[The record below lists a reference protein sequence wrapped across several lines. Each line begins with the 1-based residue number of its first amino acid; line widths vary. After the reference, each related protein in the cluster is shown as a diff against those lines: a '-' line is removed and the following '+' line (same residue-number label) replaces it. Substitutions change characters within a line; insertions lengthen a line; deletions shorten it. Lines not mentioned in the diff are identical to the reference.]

1 MFTGIIED
9 VGVVKG
15 LRKSGAISIFTVETE
30 LDIKDTKLGD
40 SISVNGVCL
49 TVVEIKDDSFSVEAS
64 PETLSR
70 STLKDT
76 MIHTP
81 VNLERALSVGG
92 RLGGHIVQGHVDGVG
107 KVTKIEKDADNLIIE
122 ITPPESV
129 MRYVVDKGSIAVD
142 GISLT
147 VNSIAENSFTI
158 NIISHTVEKTT
169 LSKIKVGDEVNIE
182 ADIIG
187 KYVEKYLSKGSV
199 KSGGLTLEKLSEEGY
214 L

>member
-15 LRKSGAISIFTVETE
+15 LRKSGAISILTIETG

-49 TVVEIKDDSFSVEAS
+49 TVVEIKGNSFSVEAS
-64 PETLSR
+64 PETISR
-70 STLKDT
+70 STLKDAI
-76 MIHTP
+76 IHTP
-81 VNLERALSVGG
+81 VNLEWALSVGG

-107 KVTKIEKDADNLIIE
+107 RVTKIDKDTDSLIIE
-122 ITPPESV
+122 ITPPESA
-129 MRYVVDKGSIAVD
+129 MRYIVDKGSVAVN

-147 VNSIAENSFTI
+147 VNSIADDSFTI
-158 NIISHTVEKTT
+158 NIISHTVENTT
-169 LSKIKVGDEVNIE
+169 LSAIKVGDEVNIE